1 MIIPLPPFSSF
12 ALAELDLN
20 QRFLH
25 FTDVIPPQAIDEFTV
40 LVLVN
45 TIYFKVL
52 KNGAG
57 GRLKREGIYIY
68 LWLMRV
74 DVWQKL
80 TQYCKAII
88 LQLKI
93 NIFKKE

>member
-1 MIIPLPPFSSF
+1 MTI
-12 ALAELDLN
+12 N
-20 QRFLH
+20 QWISNKTEGRI
-25 FTDVIPPQAIDEFTV
+25 TDVIPPQGINEFTV

-52 KNGAG
+52 KNGTG
-57 GRLKREGIYIY
+57 GRLKREGTYVY
-68 LWLMRV
+68 LWLMHV

-93 NIFKKE
+93 NILKKNKCEKIK